1 MTGGTDGAAIAD
13 LPEGSA
19 PAGVSDRIAGLFDLV
34 SESYDRVGVDFFRPI
49 AAGLVAALDL
59 APGQRVLD
67 VGCGRGAVLTL
78 AAPIVAPSDRV
89 LGVDMSQGMLDRA
102 REELD
107 EAGLDWVELARA
119 DGQRLELPA
128 ASFDV
133 ISASL
138 VLFFMP
144 DPPAALKSWFAV
156 LATGGRVGV
165 TSFGGRDPRWAEV
178 DAVFTPYLPPDM
190 LDPRTTGVNGPFGS
204 DGGVQALLTESGFV
218 DVRTTHT
225 DVDVS
230 FADTE
235 HWRTWTMST
244 GQRAMWNAVPEAD
257 RSAVQTAASQRLED
271 CVGPDGRIHLSQQA
285 RNTVGTKP

>member
-1 MTGGTDGAAIAD
+1 MNREALGASVGETG
-13 LPEGSA
+13 
-19 PAGVSDRIAGLFDLV
+19 RIAGLFDRV
-34 SESYDRVGVDFFRPI
+34 SGPYDRVGVDFFRPI
-49 AAGLVAALDL
+49 AAGLIESLDL
-59 APGQRVLD
+59 VPGQSLLD

-78 AAPIVAPSDRV
+78 AAPTLGPGARV
-89 LGVDMSQGMLDRA
+89 LGVDLSQGMLDRA

-107 EAGLDWVELARA
+107 DAGLDWVELARA
-119 DGQRLELPA
+119 DGQRLDVPA

-144 DPPAALKSWFAV
+144 DPPTALKSWFSV
-156 LATGGRVGV
+156 LTPGGRVGV

-178 DAVFTPYLPPDM
+178 DDVFTPYLPPDM
-190 LDPRTTGVNGPFGS
+190 RDPRTTGVSGPFGA
-204 DGGVQALLTESGFV
+204 DDGVQALLAAAGFV

-225 DVDVS
+225 NVDVI

-244 GQRAMWNAVPEAD
+244 GQLAMWRAVPEGD
-257 RSAVQTAASQRLED
+257 RRAVLAVASQRLLE
-271 CVGPDGRIHLSQQA
+271 CVGPDGRIHLTQQA